1 VKVRRVLALAGRILR
16 QFRHD
21 RRTVALIVVVPLIVM
36 ALIGYLVS
44 DDKEPLPVAV
54 VNLDAGTATPS
65 GPLSLGS
72 RIVDLLGAAPG
83 IEVRLL
89 SSETAARQQVRDSEV
104 AGAVILPANL
114 TRDALAGSS
123 VPVQVVVGGIQP
135 GLYGPVVDATRM
147 AIATLP
153 GTAGGALG
161 LPAPPVSI
169 EPVSLEGGVD
179 LKALDYNAPVLVSVF
194 AFLFTFMLTSVA
206 FLRERSSGT
215 LERLMASPVS
225 RLEILTG
232 YLLGFIGFA
241 MAQGL
246 IILAY
251 AIGVL
256 DVRVAGSIWLVLLIL
271 AIEVTG
277 VVNLGIALS
286 FYARN
291 ELQVIQFIPLLLLPQ
306 VFLGGLW
313 WPVQTLWPPLRYLS
327 QVFPITHAAVA
338 LREVMIGGA
347 GLADIGQRL
356 LALLAFAAAMMAIGV
371 LALRKQRS

>member
-1 VKVRRVLALAGRILR
+1 MKVRRVLALAGRILR

-21 RRTVALIVVVPLIVM
+21 RRTVALIVIVPVVVM

-44 DDKEPLPVAV
+44 DDKQPLPVAV
-54 VNLDAGTATPS
+54 VNLDAGTTTPS
-65 GPLSLGS
+65 GPISLGA
-72 RIVDLLGAAPG
+72 RIVDLLGAEPG

-89 SSETAARQQVRDSEV
+89 SSEEVARQRVRDTEV
-104 AGAVILPANL
+104 AGAVILPATL
-114 TRDALAGSS
+114 TQDALAGSS

-135 GLYGPVVDATRM
+135 GLYGPVVDATRS
-147 AIATLP
+147 AIAALP
-153 GTAGGALG
+153 GTADGALG
-161 LPAPPVSI
+161 LRAPPVTI
-169 EPVSLEGGVD
+169 EPVPLEGSVD

-225 RLEILTG
+225 RLEVLTG

-241 MAQGL
+241 MAQGI

-256 DVRVAGSIWLVLLIL
+256 NVRVAGSIWLVLLIL

-347 GLADIGQRL
+347 GLADIGERL

>member
-1 VKVRRVLALAGRILR
+1 MSGARVLALALRILR

-21 RRTVALIVVVPLIVM
+21 RRTVALIVIVPLVVM

-54 VNLDAGTATPS
+54 VNLDAGATTPM
-65 GPLSLGS
+65 GQVSLGD
-72 RIVDLLGAAPG
+72 RIAGLLGADPTL
-83 IEVRLL
+83 EVVTVPTP
-89 SSETAARQQVRDSEV
+89 EEARQRVADVQV
-104 AGAVILPANL
+104 AGAVVLPPDL
-114 TRDALAGSS
+114 TRQALSGGS

-135 GLYGPVVDATRM
+135 GLYGPVLEHTRQ

-153 GTAGGALG
+153 ETAGDVPG
-161 LPAPPVSI
+161 LSAPPITI
-169 EPVSLEGGVD
+169 EPIPIQGGVD
-179 LKALDYNAPVLVSVF
+179 LKALDYNAPVLVTVF
-194 AFLFTFMLTSVA
+194 VFLFTFMLTSVS

-225 RLEILTG
+225 RFEILAG

-241 MAQGL
+241 MIQAL
-246 IILAY
+246 IILSY
-251 AIGVL
+251 AIFVLGV
-256 DVRVAGSIWLVLLIL
+256 RNAGSIWLVLLVL

-291 ELQVIQFIPLLLLPQ
+291 ELQVIQFIPLMLLPQ

-313 WPVQTLWPPLRYLS
+313 WPVQTLWTPLRYLS
-327 QVFPITHAAVA
+327 QLFPITHAATA
-338 LREVMIGGA
+338 LRRVMVGGA
-347 GLADIGQRL
+347 SFSDILPQL
-356 LALLAFAAAMMAIGV
+356 LALLGFAAAMVGIGV
-371 LALRKQRS
+371 TALRRQRA